1 MSFANKVTP
10 GTYNFVFLIVKI
22 KLLELA
28 VAWSTPAANK
38 TQYFVKLNFNSTL
51 QFINNISRDFKKLLT
66 YFHGMATVI
75 FSRMLLLPEAAVV
88 PNNLALHLKDL
99 QLSLFPISV
108 LKLVASSLE

>member
-1 MSFANKVTP
+1 M
-10 GTYNFVFLIVKI
+10 FLIVKI

-28 VAWSTPAANK
+28 VALSTPAANK

-66 YFHGMATVI
+66 YFHGMAAVI